1 MKHNITPPTRTDR
14 AILFLRIFIAAVMLL
29 HIIGKMQN
37 YDNVV
42 LTFPSLLDL
51 NRPTSLALSIIFEA
65 AMAAMIAIGIG
76 TRLSA
81 LLMFITSLVTLFD
94 IALQTE
100 GAIST
105 DAAKLQFIYAGIF
118 LTLMISGGGR
128 YSISIG
134 QNVPKS

>member
-29 HIIGKMQN
+29 HIIGKLQN

-42 LTFPSLLDL
+42 LTFPSLLDF

-65 AMAAMIAIGIG
+65 AMAAMIGIGIG

-94 IALQTE
+94 IAIQAE

>member
-42 LTFPSLLDL
+42 LTFPSLLDF

-94 IALQTE
+94 IALQAE
-100 GAIST
+100 GAISI

>member
-42 LTFPSLLDL
+42 LTFPSLLDF

-81 LLMFITSLVTLFD
+81 LLMFITSVVTLFD
-94 IALQTE
+94 IALQAE

-134 QNVPKS
+134 QNVLKS

>member
-42 LTFPSLLDL
+42 LTFPSLLDF

-65 AMAAMIAIGIG
+65 AMAAMIGIGIG

-94 IALQTE
+94 IALQAE

>member
-42 LTFPSLLDL
+42 LTFPSLLDF

-94 IALQTE
+94 IALQAE
-100 GAIST
+100 DAIST

>member
-42 LTFPSLLDL
+42 LSFPSLLDF

-65 AMAAMIAIGIG
+65 AMAAMIGIGIG

-94 IALQTE
+94 IALQAE

>member
-94 IALQTE
+94 IALQAE

>member
-1 MKHNITPPTRTDR
+1 MKHNITPPTRTDC

-37 YDNVV
+37 YDNAV
-42 LTFPSLLDL
+42 LTFPSLLDF

-94 IALQTE
+94 IALQAE

>member
-42 LTFPSLLDL
+42 LTFPSLLDF

-94 IALQTE
+94 IALLAE

>member
-37 YDNVV
+37 YDNVI
-42 LTFPSLLDL
+42 LTFPSLLDF

-94 IALQTE
+94 IALQAE